1 MGSYCHGGLII
12 AFVLSFVFS
21 RYEVDCLLVRPIS
34 SALTRIPRQ
43 SPNCQPTGATRTECL
58 VSFSRLK
65 SSLSSSKVKDDKQ
78 QDLEGEKHGMVD
90 EYASRTDDTMYVKTY
105 YSPNKPLDRKSFF
118 DDDEIPSDA
127 HNDESSTSQQQQAHH
142 EYSFYDE
149 ATIVV
154 RAGSGGQG
162 SSTYKK
168 GTGGQDGPPDG
179 GSGGK
184 GGSVWLVVDA
194 SLNTLAGLTYAL
206 RPNAFGGSGAAVS
219 AAAAAGGSG
228 GRVGGNTSNNRP
240 RLKSFR
246 AENGAN
252 GGRQF
257 KNGRSGADVT
267 IRVPPG
273 TVVREIIEN
282 NDNNNGYG
290 ASDEERVELG
300 TLLLDEQPSLLVA
313 RGGEGGE
320 GSGINTKGRGV
331 HRRRVPPEGGQR
343 KLLQLT
349 LKLVADVALVGVPNA
364 GKSTFLSAV
373 TRAKPKIAN
382 YPFTTVIPN
391 LGVWVPPQSY
401 SKSSKSS
408 NAYNDDDAS
417 GGEGLVL
424 CDVPGLVK
432 GASRGVGLGHAFL
445 RHVERCHVILHLID
459 ATSDDPVADFQMLN
473 RELVKYGTGQLAQ
486 MPQVVVVN
494 KLDALERHRQGGRNA
509 RTSGRDD
516 DEDDD
521 RPSLSWEDGLETR
534 VSSREE
540 LEVQLKEVM
549 SHSRLMWMSA
559 REGDGVDDLMMR
571 MAAFVKKVKAAT

>member
-1 MGSYCHGGLII
+1 
-12 AFVLSFVFS
+12 VDSF
-21 RYEVDCLLVRPIS
+21 LVRPTS
-34 SALTRIPRQ
+34 SAFTWIPQQ
-43 SPNCQPTGATRTECL
+43 SSNCQSIRAIRRKCRTIPTPIK
-58 VSFSRLK
+58 FSRLRT
-65 SSLSSSKVKDDKQ
+65 LISSSVLNGSKQ
-78 QDLEGEKHGMVD
+78 QDLEDEKLDMVD
-90 EYASRTDDTMYVKTY
+90 EYNMSDKDDTTYVKTY
-105 YSPNKPLDRKSFF
+105 YSPNKPLDRKSFL
-118 DDDEIPSDA
+118 DDDDDNPITSDTF
-127 HNDESSTSQQQQAHH
+127 DESTTSLQQQQAHH

-162 SSTYKK
+162 ASTYKK

-179 GSGGK
+179 GSGGR
-184 GGSVWLVVDA
+184 GGNVWLVVDD

-206 RPNAFGGSGAAVS
+206 RPNAYGGSGAAVS
-219 AAAAAGGSG
+219 AAAGGSG
-228 GRVGGNTSNNRP
+228 GAGNGGKDGSNTNSIRP

-252 GGRQF
+252 GNRQF
-257 KNGRSGADVT
+257 KNGRSGVDVT

-273 TVVREIIEN
+273 TVVREIIEHE
-282 NDNNNGYG
+282 DNTGYG
-290 ASDEERVELG
+290 VNGEERVELG
-300 TLLLDEQPSLLVA
+300 TLLLDERPSLLVA

-331 HRRRVPPEGGQR
+331 HRPRVPPEGGQR

-391 LGVWVPPQSY
+391 LGVWVPPESY

-408 NAYNDDDAS
+408 NAYNGDDAS

-494 KLDALERHRQGGRNA
+494 KLDALERSRQGQGNVGMA
-509 RTSGRDD
+509 SGKDD
-516 DEDDD
+516 DDSSS
-521 RPSLSWEDGLETR
+521 PSWEDGLETR

-571 MAAFVKKVKAAT
+571 MATFVKKVKAVT